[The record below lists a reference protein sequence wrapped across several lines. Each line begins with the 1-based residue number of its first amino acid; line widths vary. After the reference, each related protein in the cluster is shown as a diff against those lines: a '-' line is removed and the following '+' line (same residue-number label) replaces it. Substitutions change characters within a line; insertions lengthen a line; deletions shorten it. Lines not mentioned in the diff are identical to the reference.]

1 MSKKLENMMKD
12 YSKKLIIYSLL
23 ILGAIIVALPFFWM
37 VVTSLK
43 TSQEVVSLPLKLLPD
58 KLMFSNYIEAF
69 NAAPFKRYFLNSV
82 IVTTFVTIGELIT
95 TILASFAFSK
105 FEFRGRDIIFTI
117 LIATMMV
124 PSEVLIIPN
133 FVTLSKLGWI
143 NSYKALILPWC
154 ANVFSIFLLR
164 QYFLEIPHALYK
176 SAKIDGCSDFKFLI
190 HIMIPIA
197 KPALSIIAL
206 FKVINSWN
214 SFLWPLI
221 VTNSTN
227 MRTLPVA
234 LSAFTSEVGSQYNLL
249 MAATTMIILPII
261 ILYIFMH
268 KHILENVSKSGIKG

>member
-1 MSKKLENMMKD
+1 MSKKLKNNIKD
-12 YSKKLIIYSLL
+12 YFTKLIIYILL
-23 ILGAIIVALPFFWM
+23 ILGAVIVALPFFWM
-37 VVTSLK
+37 ISTSLK
-43 TSQEVVSLPLKLLPD
+43 TSQEVVSLPLKLWPD
-58 KLMFSNYIEAF
+58 KFMWSNYIEAF

-82 IVTTFVTIGELIT
+82 IVTTLVTIGELIT

-105 FEFRGRDIIFTI
+105 FEFKGRDIIFTI

-249 MAATTMIILPII
+249 MAATTMIILPIV